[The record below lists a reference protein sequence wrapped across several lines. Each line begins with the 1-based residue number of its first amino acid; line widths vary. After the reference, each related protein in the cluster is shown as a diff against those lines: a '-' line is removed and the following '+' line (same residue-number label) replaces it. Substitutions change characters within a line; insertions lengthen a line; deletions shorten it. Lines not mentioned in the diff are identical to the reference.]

1 MFQELAMKGNVDD
14 SENFLEKYKTLLH
27 PNHYHMVACKHQ
39 LMQMYGRTEGY
50 LIQDM
55 TEEQLKRKEDLC
67 REHIDVLKMI
77 DPHCIRY

>member
-1 MFQELAMKGNVDD
+1 MKGNVDD
-14 SENFLEKYKTLLH
+14 SEAFIEQYKSKLH